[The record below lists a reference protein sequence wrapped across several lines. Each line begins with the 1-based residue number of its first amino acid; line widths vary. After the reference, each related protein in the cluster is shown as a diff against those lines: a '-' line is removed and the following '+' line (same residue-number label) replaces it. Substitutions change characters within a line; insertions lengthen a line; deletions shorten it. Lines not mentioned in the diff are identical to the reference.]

1 MSPSP
6 EPQDILGPQGLLA
19 QRRPGFE
26 VRTTQ
31 LAMSEMIRSHL
42 GQAVTLLIE
51 AGTGT
56 GKTFAYLVP
65 ALQRAA
71 KVMIATGTRH
81 LQDQLFHGDLPYLM
95 QMTGHRPAALLKG
108 RANYLCHHRL
118 EQEVEFYR
126 KEVRETFADLEKIR
140 RWAALTEDGDINSMS
155 EVAEDAEIWSR
166 VTSTTD
172 NCLGADCPRIEQ
184 CFINKARQRAMDAD
198 VVVINHHLFFADAAV
213 RDEGFAELLPQVDL
227 LIFDEAHQLPDVASR
242 FYGQSVSA
250 RQILDLIRDTRVAL
264 QQEGGAARTSGEIIL
279 DQLRQDLA
287 AIREAMGAEGRGT
300 FAQVADRIAAAA
312 ALLGERLQA
321 LTVILAGVAASGADL
336 QRLSE
341 RCQGLAGDWQSL
353 LQTGDGGGDVHW
365 FEASKTGFSL
375 GRTPLHVDADIRALR
390 QSFAGTWVLTSATLA
405 IDGDFDYFIAQMGLQ
420 DLPVQQQ
427 VFASPFDYARQALLY
442 VPRGLPQ
449 PNDPRYYAALWPEIR
464 RLLAFSQ
471 GRAFLLFTSHRALRE
486 AEKVLQDLPFPLFVQ
501 GRQPRHQLVQSFK
514 EHGQG
519 VLLGT
524 GSFWEGVDVQG
535 DALSL
540 VVIDRIPF
548 TSPAD
553 PLHEARIQAEKA
565 AARPA
570 FFTLQLPEAIMALKQ
585 GVGRLIRSSRDR
597 GVMVIA
603 DPRLVQQAYA
613 QQILHALPAMPRTR
627 ERERVREFFQRLQE
641 EENKDKKEEKDAP
654 VGP

>member
-1 MSPSP
+1 MQSSPD
-6 EPQDILGPQGLLA
+6 PQDILGAQGLLA

-26 VRTTQ
+26 VRATQ
-31 LAMSEMIRSHL
+31 LAMSEMIQRHL
-42 GQAVTLLIE
+42 GQTVTLLIE

-95 QMTGHRPAALLKG
+95 QMTGHRPSALLKG

-118 EQEVEFYR
+118 AQEVEFYR
-126 KEVRETFADLEKIR
+126 KEVRETFADLDKIR
-140 RWAALTEDGDINSMS
+140 RWASHTEDGDINTMT
-155 EVAEDAEIWSR
+155 EVAEDAEIWPR

-172 NCLGADCPRIEQ
+172 NCLGAECPHIEQ

-242 FYGQSVSA
+242 FYGQSISA
-250 RQILDLIRDTRVAL
+250 RQILDLVRDGRVAL
-264 QQEGGAARTSGEIIL
+264 QQEGGAARASGEIIL
-279 DQLRQDLA
+279 DHLRQDLA
-287 AIREAMGAEGRGT
+287 AIREAMGTEGRGT
-300 FAQVADRIAAAA
+300 FDQVADRIAVGA
-312 ALLGERLQA
+312 ALLGEHLQA
-321 LTVILAGVAASGADL
+321 LTAILAEVAASGAEL
-336 QRLSE
+336 ERLSE
-341 RCQGLAGDWQSL
+341 RCQSLAGDWQSL
-353 LQTGDGGGDVHW
+353 LQKGDGGGEVHW
-365 FEASKTGFSL
+365 FEASKTGFIL

-405 IDGDFDYFIAQMGLQ
+405 IDGHFDDFIAQMGLQ
-420 DLPVQQQ
+420 DLPLQQQ
-427 VFASPFDYARQALLY
+427 VFASPFDYGRQSLLY

-449 PNDPRYYAALWPEIR
+449 PNDAHYYAALWPEIR
-464 RLLAFSQ
+464 RLLDLSQ

-486 AEKVLQDLPFPLFVQ
+486 AEKALQDLPFPLFVQ
-501 GRQPRHQLVQSFK
+501 GRQPRHRLVQDFK
-514 EHGQG
+514 EHGHG

-535 DALSL
+535 EALSL

-585 GVGRLIRSSRDR
+585 GVGRLIRSSQDR

-603 DPRLVQQAYA
+603 DPRLVQQPYA
-613 QQILHALPAMPRTR
+613 QQILQALPAMPRTR
-627 ERERVREFFQRLQE
+627 ERERVGEFFRRMQE
-641 EENKDKKEEKDAP
+641 EGDDAP
-654 VGP
+654 VGS

>member
-312 ALLGERLQA
+312 TLLGERLQA
-321 LTVILAGVAASGADL
+321 LIVILAGVAASGADL

-341 RCQGLAGDWQSL
+341 RSQGLAGDWQSL
-353 LQTGDGGGDVHW
+353 LQTGEGGGDVHW

>member
-341 RCQGLAGDWQSL
+341 RSQGLAGDWQSL
-353 LQTGDGGGDVHW
+353 LQTSDGGGDVHW